1 MKKKIFL
8 ILIGLYF
15 ALFFNGFLNLA
26 KYYNTKLFNIC
37 LFILDFCSIIVLIL
51 ILKRNFTKNKKEFSI
66 DYYRTLDFK
75 VIKPIEAGY
84 ILKKRNLDY
93 NIVILIIL
101 ELIEMNIL
109 TKKHINNKTYI
120 RLRERIT
127 LDEIDM
133 LSFEYRNIIKLIF
146 SGTNDNNEYEITE
159 VINNFKSDIYLK
171 IYLDSILK
179 ELKLKIKRK
188 YFYKIIF
195 NPSTELI
202 IYAHCLSAIFLFP
215 LIGLLSTVEITNNI
229 AMMIFLYF
237 LNFLILNLYFFIDIF
252 NEKYLSEISKLK
264 GLYNFIDDF
273 SNIENLD
280 INYINIY
287 DKYYLYAL
295 AFGLTNKVEKKYNF
309 NSINDNIKINFKY
322 LFYNEGE

>member
-8 ILIGLYF
+8 ILVGLYF
-15 ALFFNGFLNLA
+15 ALLFNGFLNLA
-26 KYYNTKLFNIC
+26 NSNNTKLFNSC

-75 VIKPIEAGY
+75 AIKPIEAGY

-120 RLRERIT
+120 RLREGIT

-237 LNFLILNLYFFIDIF
+237 LNFIILNLYFFIDIF

-280 INYINIY
+280 IDYINIY

-295 AFGLTNKVEKKYNF
+295 SFGLTNKVEKKYNF